1 MTTIFDKRAE
11 LIAALER
18 IQTEIEDDYRAF
30 EESEEPS
37 IQVTLASSDDGT
49 EYALQ
54 TEGQSDLVRRPQPIA
69 GDNSYTGEVY
79 AFPHWAVD
87 SVYRDSDCAEL
98 ADELLAQLGDLLAEI
113 VQ

>member
-1 MTTIFDKRAE
+1 MTTLFDKRAE

-18 IQTEIEDDYRAF
+18 IQTRIDDDCRAF
-30 EESEEPS
+30 EDSEEPG
-37 IQVTLASSDDGT
+37 IQVTLACNDDGT

-54 TEGQSDLVRRPQPIA
+54 T
-69 GDNSYTGEVY
+69 GDNSYTGEAY
-79 AFPHWAVD
+79 SFPHWAVD
-87 SVYRDSDCAEL
+87 GVYWDSDCAEL